1 MNRFILTY
9 AIASLVAIVAA
20 ALAIF
25 IIYRTAVI
33 GGISAITES
42 SSEVAARFALN
53 PIRESVAEYLELAA
67 KGSDPRDVAMPRE
80 LHEAIAELMR
90 DTHVAKI
97 KIYDRR
103 GIVVF
108 STDSPQIGNNQADN
122 PGFIAAIG
130 GKQSVK
136 LVYRDT
142 FNYFD
147 KVTEDDN
154 LVQTYF
160 PIRERPTDPVLG
172 VFELYANVDG
182 LVIDAERSEFE
193 ALIATGLVLLLLYG
207 GLVLLV
213 RRSGKLVEAQ
223 QQTIREKNALLERL
237 SRESLVR
244 EEADRKKFA
253 TELHEGL
260 AQTLSAVKLAIER
273 ARGIA
278 TIGSAAALAEVIP
291 DLQNAIGQARTI
303 AMDLRPPSLDD
314 LGLRVTLDALCRQFQ
329 DDNPGA
335 TVALVVV
342 PHEAKVPRPLKIVIY
357 RIAESAL
364 SLAERCRGRN
374 HIRIVLQLSGRAVT
388 LAIGDQAK
396 SIAGEMT
403 VGAEAEDRHNG
414 FEAIRE
420 RAIMSGGRLAV
431 IEDEQGWPTLRAT
444 WFL

>member
-1 MNRFILTY
+1 MKRFILTY
-9 AIASLVAIVAA
+9 SIASLVAIIVA

-25 IIYRTAVI
+25 TVYRAAVI
-33 GGISAITES
+33 GGISAITEG
-42 SSEVAARFALN
+42 SSEIAARFALN
-53 PIRESVAEYLELAA
+53 PIRARIGDYLKLAA
-67 KGSDPRDVAMPRE
+67 EGSDPRTVEMPWE
-80 LHEAIAELMR
+80 LHDAIDELMR
-90 DTHVAKI
+90 DSHVSKI

-103 GIVVF
+103 GIVIF
-108 STDSPQIGNNQADN
+108 STDASQIGNDQSDN

-172 VFELYANVDG
+172 VFEMYANVDG
-182 LVIDAERSEFE
+182 LVIEAERSEFE
-193 ALIATGLVLLLLYG
+193 ALLATGLVLLLLYG

-213 RRSGKLVEAQ
+213 RKSGKLVEVQ

-260 AQTLSAVKLAIER
+260 AQTLSAVKLAVER
-273 ARGIA
+273 ARGNA
-278 TIGSAAALAEVIP
+278 TIGSAKALAEVIP
-291 DLQNAIGQARTI
+291 DLQSAIGQARTI
-303 AMDLRPPSLDD
+303 AMDLRPPSLDE

-335 TVALVVV
+335 TVVLVVV
-342 PHEAKVPRPLKIVIY
+342 PQDATVPLQLKIVIY
-357 RIAESAL
+357 RIVESAL

-374 HIRIVLQLSGRAVT
+374 RIRIVLQLTGRAVT
-388 LAIGDQAK
+388 LAIGDEVN
-396 SIAGEMT
+396 SIAGAMT
-403 VGAEAEDRHNG
+403 VGTEGDDLGNG
-414 FEAIRE
+414 FAAIRE